1 MLPSHSV
8 FAWNAETVSIWLQDN
23 TEIEKEIAFSF
34 IEGIDI
40 LGFAFLMFSS
50 TWEDIDGEALMELD
64 ISDLKGL
71 GIAKLGCR
79 KRYFS
84 TLFSFFWVWL
94 I

>member
-50 TWEDIDGEALMELD
+50 T
-64 ISDLKGL
+64 
-71 GIAKLGCR
+71 
-79 KRYFS
+79 
-84 TLFSFFWVWL
+84 
-94 I
+94 